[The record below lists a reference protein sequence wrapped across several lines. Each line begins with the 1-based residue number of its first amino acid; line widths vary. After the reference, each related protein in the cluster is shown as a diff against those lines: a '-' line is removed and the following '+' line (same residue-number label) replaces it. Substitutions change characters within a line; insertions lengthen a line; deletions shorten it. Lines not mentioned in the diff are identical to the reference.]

1 VTLEKSVL
9 EQANSQYEVQG
20 EYVLRG
26 QRAGEKERDE
36 EVMWERA
43 MAGQLGTFI
52 TSMGRWRLRLDV
64 PHAEVSEML
73 PVARLLSRSS
83 DPAVVSRSK
92 ELFLQGVQT
101 AGFSA
106 ENLKELL
113 EYIRRS
119 KEGSTSDEGSPE
131 SIPLPGL
138 AELKGQWHGTLEATG
153 GGKGDTAVSLSTCVT
168 ENFHLSLC
176 FCSLSHYEL
185 IVGSCQSLSTFGL
198 VCFYSLHH
206 PYLCEFL
213 FRTQCQNLWHGAGGL

>member
-83 DPAVVSRSK
+83 DPAVLSRSK

-113 EYIRRS
+113 EVCMYVCFGQYDEFQNSLLQKCCKLMPFTLSI
-119 KEGSTSDEGSPE
+119 GSVAPQIYPIVSSEFRP
-131 SIPLPGL
+131 
-138 AELKGQWHGTLEATG
+138 LEADCG
-153 GGKGDTAVSLSTCVT
+153 AQST
-168 ENFHLSLC
+168 L
-176 FCSLSHYEL
+176 Y
-185 IVGSCQSLSTFGL
+185 QS
-198 VCFYSLHH
+198 Y
-206 PYLCEFL
+206 
-213 FRTQCQNLWHGAGGL
+213 A